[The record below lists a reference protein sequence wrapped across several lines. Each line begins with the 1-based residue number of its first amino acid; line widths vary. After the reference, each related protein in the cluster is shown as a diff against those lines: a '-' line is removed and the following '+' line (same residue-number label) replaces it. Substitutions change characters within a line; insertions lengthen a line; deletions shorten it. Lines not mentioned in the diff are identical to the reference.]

1 MINVRVERRNEGTI
15 GVLTLARPEKKNALD
30 RAMADA
36 IVAGLNEFK
45 ADHTV
50 RAVLL
55 AADGADFCAGAD
67 LTALAAMIDQG
78 PEAHAAD
85 AESLVRVFIA
95 LRDLPQPVIAAVQG
109 HALAAGAG
117 LASACD
123 IILARDDAR
132 IGYPEVRIGFVPAMT
147 LPMLRL
153 AVGEKIAAEL
163 VLTGR
168 TLMPAE
174 ALALGLVS
182 RVIPVPQWDEAI
194 RGTLDRL
201 AASPP
206 GPMRITK
213 HLLYALDDLTF
224 DDGLNLGVQAN
235 VAARSTD
242 EFRSGIRAFMTRR
255 P

>member
-1 MINVRVERRNEGTI
+1 MIHVRVERRNEGQI

-36 IVAGLNEFK
+36 IVAGLAEFK
-45 ADHTV
+45 SDHTIRV
-50 RAVLL
+50 VLL

-67 LTALAAMIDQG
+67 LTALSAMIDQG
-78 PEAHAAD
+78 PDAHAAD

-117 LASACD
+117 LATACD
-123 IILARDDAR
+123 IILAREDAR
-132 IGYPEVRIGFVPAMT
+132 LGYPEVRIGFVPAMT

-182 RVIPVPQWDEAI
+182 RVIPTAQWDEGI
-194 RGTLDRL
+194 RATLDRM
-201 AASPP
+201 ASSPAE
-206 GPMRITK
+206 PMRITK

-224 DDGLNLGVQAN
+224 DDGLHLGVQAN

-242 EFRSGIRAFMTRR
+242 EFRAGIRAFMTRR

>member
-1 MINVRVERRNEGTI
+1 MIHVRVERQNDGSI
-15 GVLTLARPEKKNALD
+15 GKLTLARPEKKNALD

-36 IVAGLNEFK
+36 LVDGLVAFK
-45 ADHTV
+45 SDPHV
-50 RAVLL
+50 KVVLL
-55 AADGADFCAGAD
+55 AGDGADFCAGAD
-67 LTALAAMIDQG
+67 LAALGAMIDQG

-117 LASACD
+117 LATACD

-132 IGYPEVRIGFVPAMT
+132 FGYPETRIGFVPAMT

-153 AVGEKIAAEL
+153 AVGEKIAADL

-168 TLMPAE
+168 TLTAQE
-174 ALALGLVS
+174 ALSLGIVS
-182 RVIPVPQWDEAI
+182 RIISSHSWEDGVRTALERIAQVP
-194 RGTLDRL
+194 T
-201 AASPP
+201 
-206 GPMRITK
+206 GPIRITK

-224 DDGLNLGVQAN
+224 DDGLSLGVQAN
-235 VAARSTD
+235 VAARSTE
-242 EFRSGIRAFMTRR
+242 EFRSGIRQFMSR
-255 P
+255 PK

>member
-1 MINVRVERRNEGTI
+1 MIQVRVERRNDGVL

-36 IVAGLNEFK
+36 LVAGLAEFK
-45 ADHTV
+45 SDPAV
-50 RAVLL
+50 RVVLL

-67 LTALAAMIDQG
+67 LTALGAMIDKG
-78 PEAHAAD
+78 PEAHVAD

-117 LASACD
+117 LATACD

-132 IGYPEVRIGFVPAMT
+132 FGYPEVRIGFVPAMT

-153 AVGEKIAAEL
+153 AVGEKIAADL

-168 TLMPAE
+168 TLAANE
-174 ALALGLVS
+174 ALALGIVS
-182 RVIPVPQWDEAI
+182 RIIP
-194 RGTLDRL
+194 
-201 AASPP
+201 AATWEDGVRTTVERIGQSPT

-224 DDGLNLGVQAN
+224 DDGLALGVQAN

-242 EFRSGIRAFMTRR
+242 EFRAGIRDFLSRR

>member
-1 MINVRVERRNEGTI
+1 VTQVRVERRNDGVV
-15 GVLTLARPEKKNALD
+15 GVLTMARPEKKNALD
-30 RAMADA
+30 REMADA
-36 IVAGLNEFK
+36 LVAGLAQFK
-45 ADHTV
+45 SDTTV
-50 RAVLL
+50 RVVLL
-55 AADGADFCAGAD
+55 SGDGADFCAGAD
-67 LTALAAMIDQG
+67 LNALAAMIDQG

-117 LASACD
+117 LATACD

-153 AVGEKIAAEL
+153 AVGEKIAADL
-163 VLTGR
+163 VFTGR
-168 TLMPAE
+168 TLSATE
-174 ALALGLVS
+174 AVALGIVS
-182 RVIPVPQWDEAI
+182 RVIPSAHWEEGI
-194 RGTLDRL
+194 RSALDRI
-201 AASPP
+201 AVAPT
-206 GPMRITK
+206 GPVRITK

-224 DDGLNLGVQAN
+224 DDGLHLGVQAN
-235 VAARSTD
+235 VAARSTE
-242 EFRSGIRAFMTRR
+242 EFRSGVRQFMTRR

>member
-1 MINVRVERRNEGTI
+1 MIHVRVERRNDGTI

-36 IVAGLNEFK
+36 LVAGLAEFK
-45 ADHTV
+45 SDQTV
-50 RAVLL
+50 RVVLL

-67 LTALAAMIDQG
+67 LAALGAMIDLG
-78 PEAHAAD
+78 PEAHVAD

-117 LASACD
+117 LATAAD
-123 IILARDDAR
+123 IILAREDAR
-132 IGYPEVRIGFVPAMT
+132 FGYPEVRIGFVPAMT

-182 RVIPVPQWDEAI
+182 RVIPSASWEEGI
-194 RGTLDRL
+194 RTTLDRI
-201 AASPP
+201 ASSPT
-206 GPMRITK
+206 GPVRITK

-224 DDGLNLGVQAN
+224 DDGLQLGVQAN
-235 VAARSTD
+235 AAARSTE
-242 EFRSGIRAFMTRR
+242 EFRAGIRAFMTRR

>member
-1 MINVRVERRNEGTI
+1 MMHVRVERRNDGTI

-36 IVAGLNEFK
+36 LVAGLAEFK
-45 ADHTV
+45 SDARA

-55 AADGADFCAGAD
+55 DADGADFCAGAD
-67 LTALAAMIDQG
+67 LTALGAMIDQG

-95 LRDLPQPVIAAVQG
+95 IRDLPQPVIAAVQG

-117 LASACD
+117 LATACD

-132 IGYPEVRIGFVPAMT
+132 FGYPEVRIGFVPAMT

-153 AVGEKIAAEL
+153 AVGEKIAADL

-168 TLMPAE
+168 TLAANE
-174 ALALGLVS
+174 ALALGIVS
-182 RVIPVPQWDEAI
+182 RIIHHEQWEEGV
-194 RGTLDRL
+194 RSTLERI
-201 AASPP
+201 ASSPP

-224 DDGLNLGVQAN
+224 DDGLALGVQAN

-242 EFRSGIRAFMTRR
+242 EFRAGIRQFMQRR

>member
-1 MINVRVERRNEGTI
+1 
-15 GVLTLARPEKKNALD
+15 
-30 RAMADA
+30 
-36 IVAGLNEFK
+36 
-45 ADHTV
+45 
-50 RAVLL
+50 
-55 AADGADFCAGAD
+55 
-67 LTALAAMIDQG
+67 
-78 PEAHAAD
+78 
-85 AESLVRVFIA
+85 VRVFIA

-117 LASACD
+117 LATACD
-123 IILARDDAR
+123 IILAREDAR

-182 RVIPVPQWDEAI
+182 RVIPSASWEEGI
-194 RGTLDRL
+194 RTTLDRI
-201 AASPP
+201 ASSPT

-224 DDGLNLGVQAN
+224 DDGLQLGVQAN
-235 VAARSTD
+235 AAARSTE
-242 EFRSGIRAFMTRR
+242 EFRAGIRAFMTRR